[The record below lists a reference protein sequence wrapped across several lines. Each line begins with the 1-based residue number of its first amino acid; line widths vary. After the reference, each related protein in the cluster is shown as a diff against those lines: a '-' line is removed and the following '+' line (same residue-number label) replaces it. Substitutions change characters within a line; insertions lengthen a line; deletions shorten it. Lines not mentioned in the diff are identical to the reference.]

1 VDNVTTSGN
10 TLEPDEVK
18 SERTRMKTMETTEEM
33 SSVGM
38 EKRVERRNWRQID
51 PCAREKPMADW
62 KKVLAN
68 LGSGKR
74 ITKKAY
80 AGRGQETIWEMS
92 DKGSI

>member
-1 VDNVTTSGN
+1 MV
-10 TLEPDEVK
+10 
-18 SERTRMKTMETTEEM
+18 EREAAESPAPTICNELHAFAGTARGVMT
-33 SSVGM
+33 GPG

>member
-38 EKRVERRNWRQID
+38 EKRVERRNWRQIA
-51 PCAREKPMADW
+51 PCAKEKPIADL
-62 KKVLAN
+62 KNVLAN
-68 LGSGKR
+68 LWSRKR
-74 ITKKAY
+74 ITKNH
-80 AGRGQETIWEMS
+80 Q
-92 DKGSI
+92 KGPRWSWARNQMGNVR